1 MLPLQQALQLL
12 LLQQGPL
19 QQVLQLRLQ
28 GPPLLE
34 PPQQELR
41 LQGSLQLVLRQEL
54 LQLPPPAPQRL
65 PLLALQPVQW

>member
-1 MLPLQQALQLL
+1 MLPLQQGL
-12 LLQQGPL
+12 L

-28 GPPLLE
+28 GPPLLA

-54 LQLPPPAPQRL
+54 LQLPPPAPQPL